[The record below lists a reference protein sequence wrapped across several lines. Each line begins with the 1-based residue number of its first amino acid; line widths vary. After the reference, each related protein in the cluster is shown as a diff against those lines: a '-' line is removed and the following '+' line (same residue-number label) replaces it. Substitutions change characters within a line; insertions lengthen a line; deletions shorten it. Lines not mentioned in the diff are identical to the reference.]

1 MVLTV
6 GIALGALACLEPVAW
21 TRAEAAASPTTRPP
35 RVGFLSAGSR
45 PSANADAFRAGLAEA
60 GWREGQNVVIDWRF
74 ADGRTERIPEL
85 ALELARLPVAVIV
98 VGSTPVIQAAKNA
111 TSTIPI
117 VMAVVADPVASGF
130 VSSLPHPGGNIT
142 GLTLLSQEL
151 SAKRMEILTQA
162 VPRLA
167 RLAILWNPTNPSHG
181 PSLKEMEAPA
191 RALGIDLHAL
201 EVRAR
206 EGIAPAFRAM
216 VKAGDSAVFVLDDA
230 LFFENR
236 ALLAD
241 LALRQRLPSMFGIS
255 GFVSAGGLLSYGANQ
270 TELYRR
276 AAFTVDKIL
285 KGARPADLP
294 VEQPT
299 KFELSLNMKT
309 AKALGLT
316 ISNSLLLQAEE
327 VIQ

>member
-1 MVLTV
+1 
-6 GIALGALACLEPVAW
+6 
-21 TRAEAAASPTTRPP
+21 
-35 RVGFLSAGSR
+35 
-45 PSANADAFRAGLAEA
+45 
-60 GWREGQNVVIDWRF
+60 
-74 ADGRTERIPEL
+74 
-85 ALELARLPVAVIV
+85 
-98 VGSTPVIQAAKNA
+98 
-111 TSTIPI
+111 
-117 VMAVVADPVASGF
+117 
-130 VSSLPHPGGNIT
+130 
-142 GLTLLSQEL
+142 
-151 SAKRMEILTQA
+151 
-162 VPRLA
+162 
-167 RLAILWNPTNPSHG
+167 
-181 PSLKEMEAPA
+181 MEAPA